1 MAPPSVPAQAL
12 PEVSISVTK
21 SNSLEAKHPT
31 SPASSTDSSNRRSI
45 DAGRREAAASPKR
58 KATLTSS
65 LPANPDASGTPSSMP
80 EPVSASEETSTKPDK
95 EVKSLG
101 EVQSIIADALKCG
114 R

>member
-1 MAPPSVPAQAL
+1 
-12 PEVSISVTK
+12 
-21 SNSLEAKHPT
+21 
-31 SPASSTDSSNRRSI
+31 
-45 DAGRREAAASPKR
+45 
-58 KATLTSS
+58 
-65 LPANPDASGTPSSMP
+65 MP